1 MSPESRNSFA
11 LRAAAA
17 ANSVHGIPVKFRGQ
31 DLKVCLAPIAIGL
44 DLDTGGLKQGGEFK
58 CRFLAESLDSPPRR
72 GEPLLYNGRTYLV
85 TEITQPA
92 NMPGEHVVTL
102 SPGSAQ

>member
-1 MSPESRNSFA
+1 MSPESRNLFA

-31 DLKVCLAPIAIGL
+31 DIRVCLAPIAIGL
-44 DLDTGGLKQGGEFK
+44 DFDTGGLKQGGDFK

-72 GEPLLYNGRTYLV
+72 GEPLLYNARTYLV

>member
-1 MSPESRNSFA
+1 MSPESRNLFA

-31 DLKVCLAPIAIGL
+31 EIRVCLAPIAIGL
-44 DLDTGGLKQGGEFK
+44 DLDTGGLKQGGEFR

-72 GEPLLYNGRTYLV
+72 GESLLYNARTYLV
-85 TEITQPA
+85 TEITQQT
-92 NMPGEHVVTL
+92 NITGEHVVTL

>member
-1 MSPESRNSFA
+1 VSPESRNVFA
-11 LRAAAA
+11 LRAARA
-17 ANSVHGIPVKFRGQ
+17 ANVVHGIPVKFRGQ